1 MEVWNIHLVKQIGV
15 LSKNKEYFPT
25 SRLIEELNTRK
36 NISGVFLS
44 TQYVFPV
51 ISSTIIDSRFAN
63 QSLKPLIGI
72 IPRIGRTQTS
82 LGLTCLKQFELMEI
96 PSTLS
101 AEALYLS
108 RDKFKCF
115 QSLASL
121 PSVQLPKTILIN
133 NSYKLDELLKAFQFP
148 LVIKI
153 TDSTQGSGSVLAKNQ
168 KIALEIIES
177 LFIRASGSIMLQEF
191 LQNEKSD
198 EDDSPADIRVFVV
211 GEEILGSMKRIAPH
225 GEWRTNFAQGAECE
239 EYVLTEEEEEMIHQ
253 ITQKIGI
260 EVAGI
265 DLFPTP
271 EGMYFLEVN
280 ACPGWKA
287 FQQVHP
293 KINVAQKIVDYLI
306 AKIKQ

>member
-1 MEVWNIHLVKQIGV
+1 MVRQIGV

-25 SRLIEELNTRK
+25 SRLIAELNTRK

-51 ISSTIIDSRFAN
+51 ISSKIIDSRFAN
-63 QSLKPLIGI
+63 QSLKPLLGI

-115 QSLASL
+115 QTLITIPNIL
-121 PSVQLPKTILIN
+121 IPKTILIN
-133 NSYKLDELLKAFQFP
+133 NTYKLDQLLKAFEFP

-153 TDSTQGSGSVLAKNQ
+153 PDSTQGSGTILAKNQ
-168 KIALEIIES
+168 KIALEIVES
-177 LFIRASGSIMLQEF
+177 LFIRATAPILLQEF
-191 LQNEKSD
+191 LQNEKNIED
-198 EDDSPADIRVFVV
+198 ESPKDIRVFVV
-211 GEEILGSMKRIAPH
+211 GDEILGSMKRIAPK
-225 GEWRTNFAQGAECE
+225 GEWRTNFAQGAICE
-239 EYVLTEEEEEMIHQ
+239 EYALTSEDEEMIHQ
-253 ITQKIGI
+253 IIQRIGI